1 MDIFSAIGNTPLVQL
16 KTLTN
21 GTKAKIFGKLEGS
34 NPGGSIK
41 DRPAYYMIKK
51 AEESGVLT
59 RGKTI
64 LEATSGNT
72 GIAIAMIGRPGAIG
86 QARYSR
92 MCQFR
97 EKPHPE
103 AYGAEVI

>member
-51 AEESGVLT
+51 AEESGVQS
-59 RGKTI
+59 
-64 LEATSGNT
+64 AGNDLFLIRT
-72 GIAIAMIGRPGAIG
+72 ANTPA
-86 QARYSR
+86 QKS
-92 MCQFR
+92 
-97 EKPHPE
+97 
-103 AYGAEVI
+103 